1 MYPSKMIHI
10 AVVLEHRLP
19 RGDVAALR
27 GRERKVDAQVDAEH
41 ARAQRVP
48 EVGGDAFR
56 RKTRTRMAAPRPP
69 AACHDEMSTMF
80 REARCSRRPDEGG
93 HVRPCSRSP
102 CEMGKRVG
110 ERRERGALLHES
122 FF

>member
-80 REARCSRRPDEGG
+80 REARCSRRPDERG
-93 HVRPCSRSP
+93 HVRLCPRSRRRQ
-102 CEMGKRVG
+102 CKKEGRNLRDGKKGR
-110 ERRERGALLHES
+110 
-122 FF
+122 